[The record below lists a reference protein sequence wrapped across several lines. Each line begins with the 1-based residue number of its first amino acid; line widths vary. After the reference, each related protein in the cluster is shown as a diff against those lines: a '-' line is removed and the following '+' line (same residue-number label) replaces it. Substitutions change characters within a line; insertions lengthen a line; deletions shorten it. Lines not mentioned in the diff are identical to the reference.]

1 MSYTPPVTKDDVF
14 FYGSDGFYV
23 EVSENGQY
31 PRHRH
36 SRAEPFRLYALLTYK
51 DQGPIL
57 TKKGVPAKRQPPKY
71 QDESSH
77 FYCAQLIHY
86 GLKPLKTK
94 VAAKKSLLAAF
105 GTSKVLRVPKEMVKL
120 EKELKVMYERNNA
133 EAKKK
138 REKEKREQE
147 KAEAKRLIEL
157 RKKQEAIKKDF
168 LAAAKGKSKAV
179 AGSKKRKAPD
189 DESQPGPSK
198 KKKNKGSKL
207 KVCTTIV

>member
-1 MSYTPPVTKDDVF
+1 MV
-14 FYGSDGFYV
+14 
-23 EVSENGQY
+23 
-31 PRHRH
+31 
-36 SRAEPFRLYALLTYK
+36 
-51 DQGPIL
+51 
-57 TKKGVPAKRQPPKY
+57 
-71 QDESSH
+71 
-77 FYCAQLIHY
+77 
-86 GLKPLKTK
+86 
-94 VAAKKSLLAAF
+94 AKKSLLAAF
-105 GTSKVLRVPKEMVKL
+105 GTSKVLRVPKEMLKL